1 MSGERDTF
9 IVFVH
14 EFVTVMVLS
23 DSEVYLS
30 SNGRCLSLRNLCVP
44 VQINKYLF
52 NKVFN
57 QNIAIKSTDHIILNL

>member
-30 SNGRCLSLRNLCVP
+30 
-44 VQINKYLF
+44 
-52 NKVFN
+52 
-57 QNIAIKSTDHIILNL
+57 